1 MLCKNLFKTLS
12 LNNVI
17 KRKLTNSSLSVF
29 DSKNL
34 QRTHYCGSLGIEHEG
49 KSVRLCGW
57 LQSVRSKNFILVR
70 DVEGIVQVFLN
81 DDFFAKNDNI
91 KFDDLKEETVVSVTG
106 QVRKRPNGQQN
117 TKMKTGHIEV
127 KCEKIEL
134 LNESKSTLPF
144 TITEL
149 NRPNESVRLKYR
161 YLDLRFKEMQN
172 NLILRSNFVH
182 SVRQFMQENKF
193 FDIETPTLFRRTPG
207 IFYF

>member
-1 MLCKNLFKTLS
+1 MLIKNLFKILS
-12 LNNVI
+12 FNNVI

-34 QRTHYCGSLGIEHEG
+34 QRTHYCGSLGIEHSG
-49 KSVRLCGW
+49 KNVRLCGW

-70 DVEGIVQVFLN
+70 DVEGIVQVFLHDEFFIRN
-81 DDFFAKNDNI
+81 DKI
-91 KFDDLKEETVVSVTG
+91 KFDDLKEETVVSITG
-106 QVRKRPNGQQN
+106 QVCKRPSGQEN
-117 TKMKTGHIEV
+117 PKMKTGYIEV

-134 LNESKSTLPF
+134 LNQSKAMLPF

-161 YLDLRFKEMQN
+161 YLDLRFKEMQQ
-172 NLILRSNFVH
+172 NLILRSSFVH

-207 IFYF
+207 IKN